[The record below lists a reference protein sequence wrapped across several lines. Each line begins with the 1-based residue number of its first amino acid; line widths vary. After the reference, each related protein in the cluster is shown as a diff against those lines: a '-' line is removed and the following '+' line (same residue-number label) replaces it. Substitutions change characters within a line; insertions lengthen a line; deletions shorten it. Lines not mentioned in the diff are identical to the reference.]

1 MFFEKRFFLEL
12 STLCS
17 DKTSL
22 KILYPPDTEAIKKR
36 MKTCNGYPPG

>member
-1 MFFEKRFFLEL
+1 MYFEKYFFLDF
-12 STLCS
+12 SMLCS
-17 DKTSL
+17 VKISL